1 MVLIIMALMLI
12 QAVSNLIMD
21 WRNMDDDLVVENEFL
36 AEIEELKRAN
46 KIAEEKELANKKLRE
61 KG

>member
-1 MVLIIMALMLI
+1 MI
-12 QAVSNLIMD
+12 
-21 WRNMDDDLVVENEFL
+21 LVVENEFL

-46 KIAEEKELANKKLRE
+46 KIAEEKELANKALQENKTLRE